1 MTENGEVVQNGVRS
15 SSLPT
20 VFLILCMGISALPI
34 YNLVDRA
41 DAGRWNGIVRGTA
54 QMRSLGRVRKS
65 FMHWVQLIKYIFDNY
80 GGGIAMKKMGLCFCA
95 IVLAAVVMAGC
106 THSLSP
112 AVPDDLK
119 NEIQASTFPTVSV
132 HVGYPS
138 YSSADE
144 IVDAATNIYVGT
156 VKEITFEVIDTK
168 TGKDDPSPE
177 SISASRMF
185 YTVYTVSVT
194 ESVKGDSPS
203 EIKIRRVGG
212 IVGYREDVQYDKL
225 VSSGLTEQYN
235 GIPVISETEDVCS
248 LAVGNKYLFCTSRD
262 GGDSDSVINLTQFAY
277 RIDSDNATAII
288 KASK

>member
-1 MTENGEVVQNGVRS
+1 
-15 SSLPT
+15 
-20 VFLILCMGISALPI
+20 
-34 YNLVDRA
+34 
-41 DAGRWNGIVRGTA
+41 
-54 QMRSLGRVRKS
+54 
-65 FMHWVQLIKYIFDNY
+65 
-80 GGGIAMKKMGLCFCA
+80 MKKIGLCFCA
-95 IVLAAVVMAGC
+95 IALAAVVMTGC
-106 THSLSP
+106 THSLSTE
-112 AVPDDLK
+112 VPDDLK

-132 HVGYPS
+132 HVSYPS

-168 TGKDDPSPE
+168 TGKDDHSQE
-177 SISASRMF
+177 SLSASRMF

-194 ESVKGDSPS
+194 ESVKGDNPS

-262 GGDSDSVINLTQFAY
+262 GGDSDSVISLTQFAY
-277 RIDSDNATAII
+277 RIGSDNATAII

>member
-1 MTENGEVVQNGVRS
+1 
-15 SSLPT
+15 
-20 VFLILCMGISALPI
+20 
-34 YNLVDRA
+34 
-41 DAGRWNGIVRGTA
+41 
-54 QMRSLGRVRKS
+54 
-65 FMHWVQLIKYIFDNY
+65 
-80 GGGIAMKKMGLCFCA
+80 MKKMGLCFCA

-144 IVDAATNIYVGT
+144 IVDAATNIYVGP

-212 IVGYREDVQYDKL
+212 IVGYREDVQYQSTCRVA
-225 VSSGLTEQYN
+225 VSVQ
-235 GIPVISETEDVCS
+235 C
-248 LAVGNKYLFCTSRD
+248 
-262 GGDSDSVINLTQFAY
+262 
-277 RIDSDNATAII
+277 
-288 KASK
+288 